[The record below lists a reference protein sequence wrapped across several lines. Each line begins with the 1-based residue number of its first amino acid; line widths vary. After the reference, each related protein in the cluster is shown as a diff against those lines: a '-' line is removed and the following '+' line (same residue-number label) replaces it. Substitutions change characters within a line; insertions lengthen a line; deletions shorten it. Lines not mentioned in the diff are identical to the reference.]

1 MKREVLIVD
10 DEEAA
15 RYGMRRALEKE
26 GYHIL
31 EAGTLDQARQ
41 ALDRFDPKAV
51 LLDMKLNQES
61 GINFL
66 PELMSRRLPPTV
78 IVVTAHGTERMAVET
93 MKLGAFDYL
102 PKPFDVDELRLAVRN
117 AVEFARL
124 QEENQRLRIGITG
137 SGPFGEMIGD
147 SPAIKRIYS
156 LIEKVAETGANV
168 LITGESGTGKE
179 LVAREIHRRSHRSG
193 PFVAVNCA
201 ALPQD
206 LVESELFGHEKGAF
220 TGAAARRAGKFE
232 IADKGTLFLDEIGDM
247 AVATQAKLLRVIED
261 RQFQRLGGNET
272 LATDVRIISAT
283 NRNLEE
289 MDSPQV
295 RFRQDLYYRLSVVT
309 VTLPSLRDRK
319 EDIPALVRA
328 FASRYGTAYKGGPL
342 AVSEAV
348 YKLLVAKEWPGNVRQ
363 LRNTIERAVVMCGSN
378 EITLEVI
385 NEKSSDKPQAN
396 QIKSPQKMIE
406 VEPTLTLK
414 DAKHEFERRYI
425 EKCLEETSG
434 NITKAA
440 AQLGIHRQSL
450 QHKLKD
456 LGLTKKFVLTD

>member
-1 MKREVLIVD
+1 
-10 DEEAA
+10 
-15 RYGMRRALEKE
+15 
-26 GYHIL
+26 
-31 EAGTLDQARQ
+31 
-41 ALDRFDPKAV
+41 
-51 LLDMKLNQES
+51 
-61 GINFL
+61 
-66 PELMSRRLPPTV
+66 
-78 IVVTAHGTERMAVET
+78 TAHGTERMAVET
-93 MKLGAFDYL
+93 MKLGAFDYV

-124 QEENQRLRIGITG
+124 QEENERLRTGITG

-147 SPAIKRIYS
+147 SPAMKRVYS

-168 LITGESGTGKE
+168 LIAGESGTGKE

-232 IADKGTLFLDEIGDM
+232 VADKGTLFLDEIGDM
-247 AVATQAKLLRVIED
+247 APVTQAKLLRVLED

-272 LATDVRIISAT
+272 LTTDVRIISAT

-289 MDSPQV
+289 MESPEV

-309 VTLPSLRDRK
+309 VTLPSLWDRK

-348 YKLLVAKEWPGNVRQ
+348 YKLLVEKEWPGNVRQ
-363 LRNTIERAVVMCGSN
+363 LRNTIERAVVMCSSN
-378 EITLEVI
+378 EITLDVI
-385 NEKSSDKPQAN
+385 NEESSDKSQAD
-396 QIKSPQKMIE
+396 QEQSPQKMVD
-406 VEPTLTLK
+406 VEAALTLK

-425 EKCLEETSG
+425 EKCLEEASG

-440 AQLGIHRQSL
+440 AQLGMHRQSL

-456 LGLTKKFVLTD
+456 LGLIKKFVLID